1 MKWKTKITEL
11 LGCRYPILQGA
22 TEMIGTWPFA
32 AAVAEAGAHGTI
44 TASICRTPDKLL
56 DDIRRCKD
64 ATKGSF
70 GVNLS
75 IGLCPLIE
83 EMLEVCIAEGVAI
96 ETSVYKPDALA
107 PRIKESG
114 LPWIHKSARVKDAIH
129 AQDVGADAII
139 LVGVEGA
146 GIKNPAQLPTMT
158 TILWGVRAL
167 SVPVIAAGG
176 IGDAHS
182 FLGALALGAE
192 GVTMGSALMTTREC
206 PIALEFKEKILRLRL
221 DEAEFRTRV
230 LTPAPFNRDAE
241 ARPEPNDIDWSH
253 AASFAVTGVEQILSV
268 KDLID
273 TIISDAER
281 IVKDWQFLKD

>member
-1 MKWKTKITEL
+1 MNWNTKITEL
-11 LGCRYPILQGA
+11 LGCKYPILQGA

-44 TASICRTPDKLL
+44 TASICKTPDRLR

-64 ATKGSF
+64 ATRGSF

-75 IGLCPLIE
+75 IGLCPHVE
-83 EMLEVCIAEGVAI
+83 EMLEMCIAEGVPI

-129 AQDVGADAII
+129 AQEVGADAII

-182 FLGALALGAE
+182 LLGALALGAE
-192 GVTMGSALMTTREC
+192 GVTMGSALMTTKEC
-206 PIALEFKEKILRLRL
+206 PIGHEFKEKMLKLKL
-221 DEAEFRTRV
+221 DEPEFCTRV
-230 LTPAPFNRDAE
+230 LTPAPFDRNA
-241 ARPEPNDIDWSH
+241 ATRPEPEDIDWSH
-253 AASFAVTGVEQILSV
+253 AASFAVTGIEGVLSV
-268 KDLID
+268 KELIQS
-273 TIISDAER
+273 IISDAEK
-281 IVKDWQFLKD
+281 IIKDWQFLKE